1 MRRFRLKDSAVGYP
15 SFNKTEIYNGNHRDP
30 YTDVTVIDLVN
41 SCPEEWE
48 EVFDDIATTAESEK
62 NKFVISY
69 ISREGLIV
77 LNNIIDADN
86 FQDALDII
94 KGDEGVSAILSCY
107 KS

>member
-15 SFNKTEIYNGNHRDP
+15 SFSKTEIYNGDYQDP
-30 YTDVTVIDLVN
+30 QMDRVIDIVR
-41 SCPEEWE
+41 SYPEDWE

-62 NKFVISY
+62 SKFVISY
-69 ISREGLIV
+69 ISRGELIV
-77 LNNIIDADN
+77 LNNIIEADN
-86 FQDALDII
+86 FQEAIDII